1 MRDLRGSSATTPE
14 AATATSGAVAGPGP
28 ARESRCATPCP
39 AARPACSRTRR
50 RRGDPRSERDR
61 LRDDGGLPRPGGQ
74 RQPRPDRA
82 CPAGPALRRAAAD
95 ALDANARTGAVRRG
109 RRSASS
115 AANDPARG
123 SGGAYARFRE
133 GVRPWNAGCLRCA
146 DCDPACR
153 HSGCAI
159 SDPYRGA
166 TFERGVA
173 RATTDPGTAHGENGF
188 SCHEPT
194 RAGWRPPHR
203 SGRPRPRQKENRG
216 GAPRRGRAPRDTIA
230 DA

>member
-1 MRDLRGSSATTPE
+1 MRDLRGSSATTPK
-14 AATATSGAVAGPGP
+14 AATATSGAVAGPRP

-39 AARPACSRTRR
+39 AARPACSRTR
-50 RRGDPRSERDR
+50 
-61 LRDDGGLPRPGGQ
+61 GGQ

-95 ALDANARTGAVRRG
+95 ALDANARRG

-115 AANDPARG
+115 PVNDPARG

-159 SDPYRGA
+159 SDPYRRTASRDGA
-166 TFERGVA
+166 SIRDAPRGRPGGVA
-173 RATTDPGTAHGENGF
+173 RGRR
-188 SCHEPT
+188 SRRWT
-194 RAGWRPPHR
+194 RLGRRPAGQGALAPA
-203 SGRPRPRQKENRG
+203 S
-216 GAPRRGRAPRDTIA
+216 APRRRRTARGRRSASRRREAGDGRACPPPRA
-230 DA
+230 DGTAATGPRSAAP